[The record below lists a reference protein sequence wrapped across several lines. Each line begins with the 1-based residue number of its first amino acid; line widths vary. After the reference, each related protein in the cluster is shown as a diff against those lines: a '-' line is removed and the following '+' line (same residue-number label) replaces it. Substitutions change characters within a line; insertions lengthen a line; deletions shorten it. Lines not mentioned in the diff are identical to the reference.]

1 MVITGGAG
9 TKNTVS
15 VYSEQGWQ
23 KDLPGLTHGRYL
35 HTCTSY
41 MSGGKRVSSLNM
53 KIDLNLLKMFI
64 VFGGSTESDVTN
76 SAEIF
81 DPNLGSWRAG
91 TDLPRWMR
99 LNCAINIDNRVLI
112 FGWYHEHIY
121 DEKIF

>member
-1 MVITGGAG
+1 
-9 TKNTVS
+9 
-15 VYSEQGWQ
+15 
-23 KDLPGLTHGRYL
+23 
-35 HTCTSY
+35 
-41 MSGGKRVSSLNM
+41 M
-53 KIDLNLLKMFI
+53 KIDINLLKMFI